1 MVFLCGELI
10 ILKDI
15 QNCVGGN
22 ILCTFH
28 ESDSTDECSLQSVE
42 DDPCGFCGLDCC
54 LIQLLEKKGGGII
67 ITTNCKYHCAQ
78 MYDQMQYKAAAM
90 FSGSSPCTN
99 VPIHCPICSTLVS
112 ETLEVQSSSSPHK

>member
-15 QNCVGGN
+15 QNCVGGH
-22 ILCTFH
+22 ILCTFY

-42 DDPCGFCGLDCC
+42 DDPCGFCGLDGC
-54 LIQLLEKKGGGII
+54 LTQLLEKKGGGIRCMI
-67 ITTNCKYHCAQ
+67 RYN
-78 MYDQMQYKAAAM
+78 MYKAAAK

-99 VPIHCPICSTLVS
+99 VPIHCHICSTSVS
-112 ETLEVQSSSSPHK
+112 ETLEVQSSSPHK